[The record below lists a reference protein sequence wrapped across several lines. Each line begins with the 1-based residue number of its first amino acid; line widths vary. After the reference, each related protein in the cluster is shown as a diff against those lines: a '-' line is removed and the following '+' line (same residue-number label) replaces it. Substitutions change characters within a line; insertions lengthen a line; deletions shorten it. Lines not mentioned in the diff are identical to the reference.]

1 MASRGVDDQLAALD
15 ALKDRPPSD
24 AAIAQLAKA
33 LSNKSN
39 VIVARAAA
47 IAGAMRATSLADAMS
62 AAFVRFVDGG
72 DKGCLAKTA
81 IVKALVRM
89 EAGDE
94 SVFLTG
100 SRLVQMEPTWGGSA
114 DSAIELRCES
124 VSELVRRNS
133 RCMWEPLVHL
143 LADADAGARAVAA
156 RALGATGQD
165 HAKYLLQY
173 KLLVGDK
180 EPAVMGECFAGV
192 LSLMKSAALVAPFL
206 DSHDEELREAA
217 IIALGESRLPEA
229 FELLRGLMPQT
240 KLILLAIAMT
250 RQPAAIEYL
259 LSLLANPNHRAAAL
273 EALAMYRNDPAIR
286 AKIEQA
292 TKEPT

>member
-15 ALKDRPPSD
+15 ALKNQPLSD
-24 AAIAQLAKA
+24 ATIAQLTKA
-33 LSNKSN
+33 LSGKSN
-39 VIVARAAA
+39 VVVAKAAA
-47 IAGAMRATSLADAMS
+47 VAGAMRVTALADAMS
-62 AAFVRFVDGG
+62 AAFVRFIDGG
-72 DKGCLAKTA
+72 DKGCVAKTA

-89 EAGDE
+89 ETGDE

-100 SRLVQMEPTWGGSA
+100 SRLVQLEPAWGGSA

-124 VSELVRRNS
+124 ASELVRRNS
-133 RCMWEPLVHL
+133 RRMWEPLVHL

-173 KLLVGDK
+173 KLLIGDK
-180 EPAVMGECFAGV
+180 EPAVMGECFAAV
-192 LSLMKSAALVAPFL
+192 LSLTRSTELVASFL
-206 DSHDEELREAA
+206 NSQSEDLRDAA
-217 IIALGESRLPEA
+217 VIALGESRLPEA

-259 LSLLANPNHRAAAL
+259 LSLLSNRNHRAAAL